1 MRCEP
6 LGPGKG
12 AGECKRWKLVF
23 RVYGFWDLKI
33 FYVYAYIYIY
43 LYIQGASVGIL
54 RSLKS

>member
-1 MRCEP
+1 MRTST

-23 RVYGFWDLKI
+23 RVYGFGDLEI

-43 LYIQGASVGIL
+43 LYIQGVTVEIL